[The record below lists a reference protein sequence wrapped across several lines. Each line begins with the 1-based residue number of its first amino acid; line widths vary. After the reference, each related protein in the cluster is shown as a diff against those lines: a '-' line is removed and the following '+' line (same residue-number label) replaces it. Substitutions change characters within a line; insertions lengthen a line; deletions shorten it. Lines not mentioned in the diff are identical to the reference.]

1 LIEAKLTAQSCD
13 LVFELRHDSEVITVG
28 EHVSG
33 VLERSQELE

>member
-1 LIEAKLTAQSCD
+1 LIEAKLTAQSGD

-33 VLERSQELE
+33 VLERSQELK